1 MLQEI
6 SNYLNQYD
14 LDIRKLGDARF
25 MDQKCTPDV
34 VCFIADCIINLNPQ
48 GEFIV
53 QDIWDMPYFIKSASA
68 IFGKPNPKNEFASS
82 EYDKFI
88 QQPLRMLAYAHVLDI
103 EKRGTKNYYRIANYD
118 ILDYIA
124 TKERNA
130 YNFLYIYITKV
141 LLDSNILRL
150 FEDFKDKCKK
160 CKVTQ
165 QDYKELKDKYT
176 RFIIGNTAINGV
188 VEVYRIFTK
197 IINVYAAENDIRG
210 TEKGRLSKD
219 IISFSDLMYNRK
231 NWRDIDKAKA
241 QTRQEAA
248 TAEEI
253 KLQEEYD
260 AYQVTK
266 AMNLLRKIQTESEVK
281 DQYAN
286 GDATQ
291 VHHIFPKSEFPEIAH
306 YLENLIKLTATQHY
320 TMAHPGN
327 RTQVVNRDYQLVCLL
342 AKSQTIENSLKKVGE
357 KYYRKE
363 SFIYVVNVGLDVEL
377 NMKLSF
383 SDIRTQLRL
392 IYNS

>member
-53 QDIWDMPYFIKSASA
+53 QDVWDMPYFIKSASA

-88 QQPLRMLAYAHVLDI
+88 QQPLRMLAYAHVLEI

-141 LLDSNILRL
+141 LVDSNILRL
-150 FEDFKDKCKK
+150 FENFKDKCKK
-160 CKVTQ
+160 GKVTQ

-231 NWRDIDKAKA
+231 NWRDVDKAKA

-266 AMNLLRKIQTESEVK
+266 AMNLLRKIQIESEVK

-320 TMAHPGN
+320 TMAHPSN

-383 SDIRTQLRL
+383 SDIRAQLRL
-392 IYNS
+392 IYNK

>member
-53 QDIWDMPYFIKSASA
+53 QDVWDMPYFIKSASA

-88 QQPLRMLAYAHVLDI
+88 QQPLRMLAYAHVLEI

-141 LLDSNILRL
+141 LVDSNILRL
-150 FEDFKDKCKK
+150 FVNFKDKCKK
-160 CKVTQ
+160 GKVTQ

-253 KLQEEYD
+253 KQQEEYD

-266 AMNLLRKIQTESEVK
+266 AMNLLRKIQIESEVK

-320 TMAHPGN
+320 TMAHPSN

-363 SFIYVVNVGLDVEL
+363 SFIYVVNVGLDAEL

-383 SDIRTQLRL
+383 SDIRAQLRL